1 MNVDAHQ
8 WQDHF
13 LELDLIDRAQ
23 TFMKMRWRIHMCAPL
38 TDMNKDLG
46 EKPVAHHAW
55 LFFVSVNRFALF
67 VRETR
72 PTRNSWREVV
82 GKIHKLLAR

>member
-1 MNVDAHQ
+1 MFCFPLFHVSKRERVVRVFCALLMNVDAHQ

-46 EKPVAHHAW
+46 EKPVAIMPGC
-55 LFFVSVNRFALF
+55 FSYQ
-67 VRETR
+67 
-72 PTRNSWREVV
+72 
-82 GKIHKLLAR
+82 